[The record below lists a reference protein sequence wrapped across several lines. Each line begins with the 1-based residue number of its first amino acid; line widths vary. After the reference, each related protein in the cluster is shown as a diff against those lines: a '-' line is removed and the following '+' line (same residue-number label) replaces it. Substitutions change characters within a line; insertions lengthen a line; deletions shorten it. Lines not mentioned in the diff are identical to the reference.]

1 MDLFNKIR
9 NAILEGRGEQVDEKV
24 KNPYAVGMAQAMK
37 STGDTPPLKKSTIIK
52 AHQIAKK
59 VDEEKDSDVPFE
71 GGRPVKDHKDEYGN
85 RISKRAQHLA
95 RKAMKHLN
103 KEAVGDIT
111 VKSKSSADAYAQHTG
126 QDTKKTS
133 VPKDPK
139 TGKTLYQKV
148 TSEEAE
154 QVDEYL
160 VIPRRDNLVSLKKH
174 SFDTDMEDEMKK
186 TRQTKKSVADAKKKY
201 GVKEGTERGTG
212 THSVNKKHPKHDEL
226 VKAGFE
232 HEAFKHKNG
241 ATVHTYWS
249 PENRPFALHKILG
262 NIDEEVEQIDEL
274 SPATLGSYIKKA
286 SKSAADLKSAGDYH
300 SKKTYG
306 IFGGDQKRK
315 AAQRQGNIDKAVDK
329 LTKEEAEQIDE
340 LSPGTLGNYVKR
352 SQGKLLAHGME
363 LQRGTDKVQN
373 TKDAERK
380 INNRFTGVTRATN
393 KLVKKALAKE
403 EAEQVDEVS
412 KATLGRYINKAKDQ
426 IDAAAWRSGYR
437 AGKPNDPKSDA
448 IIKAK
453 EKQLS
458 KRHGGISKAVEKLTK
473 EESEVEEGYVSNA
486 QRKAVWA
493 ARADGGKGHPDNK
506 KKKMEE
512 EVQDLE
518 ELSKKTLGSYGSK
531 ALRAGLG
538 GNEKRMKGA
547 NLASA
552 KMYPDQYKKSPLKAK
567 VAANEEVEDLGEKR
581 GLWDNIHAKRER
593 IKRGSG
599 ERMRKPGSE
608 GAPTDADFKA
618 AQNEEAQI
626 DEISDTTLKSYSRK
640 ALDQSKILTG
650 DQKVKRQVG
659 ARNAIDRLG
668 NNTLAKEE
676 AQPKEWV
683 VKKGNDVVSTHKSK
697 DEADVKAMK
706 HPLYKVYAKE
716 EVELEEGRGRPRK
729 NPGFT
734 VNPNNKE
741 KLYHD
746 NPEHMAKIEKL
757 RKHGVLPPV
766 KKEPS
771 QHIINRLGQAAT
783 NMTGGQHITYD
794 DGKTHRV
801 TNALAAKTLTHYRG
815 LKPADKEAFQ
825 AKIAKSHQHHLDAL
839 SGK

>member
-126 QDTKKTS
+126 QVKKKTS
-133 VPKDPK
+133 VPKDPR

-148 TSEEAE
+148 TSEEAEQIDELSDKAKSEYAKKATDYIMNKAHSMDPAEVKKWNRRQKGLAMLKKEEAE

-174 SFDTDMEDEMKK
+174 SFDTGMEDEMKK

-201 GVKEGTERGTG
+201 GVKE
-212 THSVNKKHPKHDEL
+212 
-226 VKAGFE
+226 
-232 HEAFKHKNG
+232 
-241 ATVHTYWS
+241 
-249 PENRPFALHKILG
+249 
-262 NIDEEVEQIDEL
+262 
-274 SPATLGSYIKKA
+274 
-286 SKSAADLKSAGDYH
+286 
-300 SKKTYG
+300 
-306 IFGGDQKRK
+306 
-315 AAQRQGNIDKAVDK
+315 
-329 LTKEEAEQIDE
+329 EAEQIDE
-340 LSPGTLGNYVKR
+340 LSPATLGNYVKR

-437 AGKPNDPKSDA
+437 SGKPNDPKSDA

-567 VAANEEVEDLGEKR
+567 VAANEEAEDLEELSAEKLLAYRKKARAADTIKHDVWADTADEKINKKTGSYNPSLIQRAKAKLANEEAEDLDEKR